1 LARALLPP
9 GLAFEVIGWFNTQL
23 TFVERRSD
31 KALDLRVAGERRLLH
46 VELAADMEADLP
58 DRVDEYNGLLV
69 LALRVEASK
78 APPRPKRSAPEG
90 SAPTKPRTPVPVHS
104 VLILLRGRKE
114 PWTEDGEYGTGWPEL
129 PWSGTRFRV
138 EAVYQR
144 TVAELRGRGGLL
156 WLVFTPLATDA
167 TAAAMREVLDEIR
180 RRVQGEQER
189 GVLFEALLLMAT
201 STRGGTI

>member
-1 LARALLPP
+1 LASSPRRAK
-9 GLAFEVIGWFNTQL
+9 T
-23 TFVERRSD
+23 
-31 KALDLRVAGERRLLH
+31 
-46 VELAADMEADLP
+46 

-90 SAPTKPRTPVPVHS
+90 SAPTKPRAPVPVHS